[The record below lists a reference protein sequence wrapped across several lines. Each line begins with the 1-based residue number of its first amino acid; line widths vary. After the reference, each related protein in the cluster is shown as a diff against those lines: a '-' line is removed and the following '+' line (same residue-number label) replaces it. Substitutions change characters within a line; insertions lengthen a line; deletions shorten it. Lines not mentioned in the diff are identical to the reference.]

1 MVFTKIPTPTPQKRA
16 DGPTGPLLAARP
28 PFVPS
33 DFMTDMNTSQPM
45 KSPREAVRRVRRHD
59 ASNFDDYL
67 VVGLITVVL
76 LALVAAWILL

>member
-1 MVFTKIPTPTPQKRA
+1 MNTPQQMKR
-16 DGPTGPLLAARP
+16 
-28 PFVPS
+28 
-33 DFMTDMNTSQPM
+33 
-45 KSPREAVRRVRRHD
+45 PREAVRRVRRHD